1 MTDCPYPYFAL
12 NTTRECVLECP
23 ATGDYYG
30 HPIQR
35 VCVVVTDCYKVGTQ
49 EYFADST
56 TRLCV
61 QKCPLTLW
69 ADYNIY
75 KCVATCPTG

>member
-35 VCVVVTDCYKVGTQ
+35 VCVAATDCYKVGTQ